1 MATPGR
7 FWELTTS
14 GDVSYLRDL
23 SQLKFF
29 IIDEADRMIEEG
41 HFKELDDI
49 ILSVKKGIA

>member
-49 ILSVKKGIA
+49 ILSEKKGIA